1 VSVLLRGSEVDLG
14 LASVN
19 AHVAF
24 EMSASRWILFAGGPR
39 LGPVVLFW
47 PILIVVAGLAVA
59 LGRIPWTPLRARHWL
74 LLGLGLTQAPLAAA
88 ALVAVWLLALG
99 WRGRHAER
107 IASAPAASFD
117 LVQVSLAILTLA
129 ALASLVFAIQMGLL
143 GAPQMQIAGNGSNAE
158 VLRWYQD
165 RAEAGLPRPWVFSL
179 SVWFYRFAMLAW
191 SLWLAQSLL
200 RWLRWGFA
208 QWSAGGIW
216 RPLRGGRA
224 PAGA

>member
-1 VSVLLRGSEVDLG
+1 
-14 LASVN
+14 
-19 AHVAF
+19 
-24 EMSASRWILFAGGPR
+24 
-39 LGPVVLFW
+39 VVLFW
-47 PILIVVAGLAVA
+47 PILVVVAGLAVA
-59 LGRIPWTPLRARHWL
+59 LGRVPWTPLRARHWL

-88 ALVAVWLLALG
+88 ALVAAWLLALG
-99 WRGRHAER
+99 ARGRGAER
-107 IASAPAASFD
+107 IAAAPAASFD
-117 LVQVSLAILTLA
+117 LVQASLAILTLA

-143 GAPQMQIAGNGSNAE
+143 GAPQMQIAGNGSDAG

-165 RAEAGLPRPWVFSL
+165 RAGALLPRPWVFSL

-216 RPLRGGRA
+216 RGLRGERA
-224 PAGA
+224 RAGA